1 MRILVTGS
9 AGFIGFHLT
18 ARLLADGH
26 EVTGLDNFN
35 AYYDVRLKRDRQ
47 AVLTGTYSGT
57 GRFRFHECDICD
69 HAPLRAV
76 FEESLPECVVN
87 LAAQPGMRDSLQ
99 NPFDYQKSN
108 VDGFLN
114 VLECCRRAP
123 VRPRLVYASSSS
135 VYGGNTALPF
145 SEEQAV
151 DHPVSLYAATK
162 KANEL
167 MAHVYTHLYG
177 IQTVGLRFFTVYGPW
192 YRPDMA
198 MYLFADAMMSGRPVR
213 VFNHGEM
220 RRDFTYVDDIV
231 DGVARCVTGT
241 GFEPY
246 EIFNIGNN
254 RPERLMDMIGLLAAG
269 LGVKPELEFL
279 PMQDGD
285 VPATWANIDKL
296 RIKTGYMPTTPLSA
310 GVPKFVAWYKA
321 YTEKQNVSERNE
333 RNEMVDL

>member
-18 ARLLADGH
+18 ARLLEEGH

-47 AVLTGTYSGT
+47 AVLTGTYAGT
-57 GRFRFHECDICD
+57 GRLRVFEGDICD
-69 HAPLRAV
+69 LAVLRDA
-76 FEESLPECVVN
+76 FERCRPECVVN

-99 NPFDYQKSN
+99 NPFSCRKSN

-114 VLECCRRAP
+114 VLECCRYAMNK
-123 VRPRLVYASSSS
+123 PRLVYASSSS
-135 VYGGNTALPF
+135 VYGGSTEMPF

-162 KANEL
+162 KENEL

-192 YRPDMA
+192 SRPDMA
-198 MYLFADAMMSGRPVR
+198 MYLFADAMTQGRPVR
-213 VFNHGEM
+213 VFNRGEM
-220 RRDFTYVDDIV
+220 RRDFTYVDDIAE
-231 DGVARCVTGT
+231 GVARCVAAT
-241 GFEPY
+241 GFEPF

-254 RPERLMDMIGLLAAG
+254 RPERLMDMIGLLAEG
-269 LGVKPELEFL
+269 LRVTPELEFL

-285 VPATWANIDKL
+285 VPATWANVDKL
-296 RIKTGYMPTTPLSA
+296 RAKTGYRPKTPLSV
-310 GVPKFVAWYKA
+310 GVPKFVAWYRE
-321 YTEKQNVSERNE
+321 YTENRKRADGLRE
-333 RNEMVDL
+333 

>member
-18 ARLLADGH
+18 ARLLEEGH

-47 AVLTGTYSGT
+47 AVLTGTYAGT
-57 GRFRFHECDICD
+57 GRLRVFEGDICD
-69 HAPLRAV
+69 LAVLRDA
-76 FEESLPECVVN
+76 FERCRPECVVN

-99 NPFDYQKSN
+99 NPFSYRKSN

-114 VLECCRRAP
+114 VLECCRYAANK
-123 VRPRLVYASSSS
+123 PRLVYASSSS
-135 VYGGNTALPF
+135 VYGGSTELPF
-145 SEEQAV
+145 SEDQAV

-192 YRPDMA
+192 SRPDMA
-198 MYLFADAMMSGRPVR
+198 MYLFAEAMTRGRPVR
-213 VFNHGEM
+213 VFNRGEM
-220 RRDFTYVDDIV
+220 RRDFTYVDDIA
-231 DGVARCVTGT
+231 DGVTRCVAAT
-241 GFEPY
+241 GFEPF

-254 RPERLMDMIGLLAAG
+254 RPERLMDMIGLLADG
-269 LGVKPELEFL
+269 LRVTPELEFL

-296 RIKTGYMPTTPLSA
+296 RAKTGYRPTTPLSV
-310 GVPKFVAWYKA
+310 GVPKFVAWYREYAENRKRA
-321 YTEKQNVSERNE
+321 DGLRE
-333 RNEMVDL
+333 